1 MDMKTVI
8 DRIEATAK
16 AKGMSLSAVSLRA
29 GMSKDGV
36 RNWKRRLASSPD
48 FGVTYSNLQ
57 NVADVLEVPA
67 EWLAGEPATQVTSRN
82 DHPTIPVFDVSASA
96 GQGIT
101 VNEYEPIAANL
112 AFPENYLRHIT
123 STHPRNLAIISVT
136 GGSMMPTVAH
146 DDIVMVDTTKKN
158 TSFDGIFVVRVDD
171 LLKVKRVQVDQK
183 SAIVTLRSD
192 NPLYPDET
200 RPALD
205 VEVIGRV
212 VWMGTKSA

>member
-8 DRIEATAK
+8 DRIETTAK
-16 AKGMSLSAVSLRA
+16 AKGMSLSALSLQA

-36 RNWKRRLASSPD
+36 RNWKRRLAASPD

-57 NVADVLEVPA
+57 NVAAALEVSA
-67 EWLAGEPATQVTSRN
+67 EWLSGDPPALASF
-82 DHPTIPVFDVSASA
+82 DSKHPTIPVFDVSASA
-96 GQGIT
+96 GQGIA

-123 STHPRNLAIISVT
+123 STHPRHLAIISVT
-136 GGSMMPTVAH
+136 GGSMMPTLAH

-171 LLKVKRVQVDQK
+171 LLKVKRVHMDHR
-183 SAIVTLRSD
+183 AGTATLRSD

-205 VEVIGRV
+205 VEIIGRV
-212 VWMGTKSA
+212 VWMGLKSA